1 MFIGDALRDL
11 CQWEAITF
19 ASPEAHARASA
30 RHRAYHERKAQE
42 AHIIRAITLRLGRGV
57 SWGDLSE
64 RERQIMRAYGAGADL
79 PL

>member
-1 MFIGDALRDL
+1 MFIGEALRDL
-11 CQWEAITF
+11 CVWDVIVF
-19 ASPEAHARASA
+19 ASPEAHERASR

-57 SWGDLSE
+57 AWGELSE